1 VRKTTIATF
10 IFSLGILTFAV
21 GCNDANVANVGNAR
35 SNNAAVV
42 TNANRTVTNT
52 APAANT
58 AGDVKIADI
67 TGNMN
72 NYAGKTVTVSG
83 WVERTYGANSFE
95 LDEDSV
101 FTGGIDNDLLVVG
114 AANVIPAG
122 MKFGDADAKVR
133 VTGTVRR
140 LVIAEIERD
149 LGFDLT
155 PEIETEFRDKAV
167 LVANSVQVIK
177 RDE

>member
-1 VRKTTIATF
+1 LRKTTLITIF
-10 IFSLGILTFAV
+10 FSLLISIAAV
-21 GCNDANVANVGNAR
+21 GCGDRPPESNVGPEDR
-35 SNNAAVV
+35 RDRPAVV
-42 TNANRTVTNT
+42 TNTPLNT
-52 APAANT
+52 APAT
-58 AGDVKIADI
+58 AAGNVRVADI

-114 AANVIPAG
+114 AAGVIPAG

-155 PEIETEFRDKAV
+155 PEIETEFRDKPV